1 MPLLHLDLELAP
13 ESVSRARRAVRAF
26 VLETWPSA
34 PGASD
39 LADDAEL
46 VTSELVA
53 NAVRHGA
60 TPVTIDVDADDEDG
74 RRVVRIVSQDGGAW
88 DGTDPSP
95 WGGRGLTIVRQL
107 SVDVVIDADAWGTT
121 VVSVLQR

>member
-1 MPLLHLDLELAP
+1 M
-13 ESVSRARRAVRAF
+13 
-26 VLETWPSA
+26 LETWPSA
-34 PGASD
+34 PEAAD

-60 TPVTIDVDADDEDG
+60 TPVTIDVDADDEG
-74 RRVVRIVSQDGGAW
+74 GHHVVRIVSQDGGPW

-95 WGGRGLTIVRQL
+95 LGGRGLTIVRRL
-107 SVDVVIDADAWGTT
+107 SIDVVIDADAFGTT

>member
-1 MPLLHLDLELAP
+1 MPLLHLDLEQAP

-26 VLETWPSA
+26 VLEVWPA
-34 PGASD
+34 EPVAAD

-74 RRVVRIVSQDGGAW
+74 HHVVRIVSHDGGPW

-95 WGGRGLTIVRQL
+95 LGGRGLTIVRQL
-107 SVDVVIDADAWGTT
+107 SVDVAIDADAFGTT